1 MQITI
6 TARHFDLT
14 NAIREHIESNAER
27 LDRYFDHIMNVHFIL
42 SLENGLSSV
51 EMITHVPRHDFRS
64 ETTEKDMYLAI
75 DMTIDKMETQIKKL
89 KDKWSNHQKK
99 SLKSE
104 TQFVYTDLIE
114 KAGDRRRVKVK
125 RIPPETMTVNEAID
139 KIEIDEEFF
148 LIFRD
153 VETDRL
159 SVLVRKDDL
168 HYKLFAT
175 AR

>member
-42 SLENGLSSV
+42 VLEHGLSKV
-51 EMITHVPRHDFRS
+51 EMILHVPRHDFRS
-64 ETTEKDMYLAI
+64 ESADKDMYLAV
-75 DMTIDKMETQIKKL
+75 DMAIDKMESQIKKL
-89 KDKWSNHQKK
+89 KDKWTDHQKK
-99 SLKSE
+99 SLKAD

-125 RIPPETMTVNEAID
+125 RIPPDTMSLNEAID
-139 KIEIDEEFF
+139 KIEVEEEFF

-153 VETDRL
+153 VATDRL